1 MATDVRSQP
10 LILDEFVNG
19 EDPEPDLRKIFLKIR
34 PQWTKED
41 KIELNPCPGSGFV
54 NITLLATYD
63 GKKADAVV
71 VRIFIQNVYEFLMN
85 REREL
90 AATLVFNERGLTPN
104 IYCIF
109 KNGVC
114 MDYIFGE
121 RFDWSVLAE
130 KPLNDEK
137 ILRSVAR
144 ELAKYHS
151 KKTSD
156 IAKEKYGH
164 LFPMVPE
171 LKIKAEELL
180 SNLPETLGET
190 EADELFKTKFPSKA
204 LIESEWRDM
213 FALMERTGVPLTL
226 CHLDAHPSNMLYV
239 PEDDRV
245 IFVDYE
251 VSAFSWPT
259 QDLATFLEFSA
270 TGLVFDGNFPE
281 RHPPALRKMFLREYL
296 ETQRS
301 LGDLDHD
308 VTDHDVE
315 RLLVLVEKAVLPYF
329 LFYTGCCLVV
339 ASGPER
345 NGVPRKNMLQL
356 SLNNYGWYM
365 RNKERILALEVPQ

>member
-54 NITLLATYD
+54 NIILLATYD

-114 MDYIFGE
+114 MEYIIGE

-251 VSAFSWPT
+251 ISAFSWPT

-270 TGLVFDGNFPE
+270 TG
-281 RHPPALRKMFLREYL
+281 K
-296 ETQRS
+296 
-301 LGDLDHD
+301 
-308 VTDHDVE
+308 
-315 RLLVLVEKAVLPYF
+315 
-329 LFYTGCCLVV
+329 LF
-339 ASGPER
+339 S
-345 NGVPRKNMLQL
+345 
-356 SLNNYGWYM
+356 
-365 RNKERILALEVPQ
+365 NKEAITLRN

>member
-1 MATDVRSQP
+1 MTANVRSQP

-19 EDPEPDLRKIFLKIR
+19 EDPEPDLRIIFLNIR

-41 KIELNPCPGSGFV
+41 KIKLNPCPGSGFL

-63 GKKADAVV
+63 GKTADAVV
-71 VRIFIQNVYEFLMN
+71 VRIFIQAIEFMMN

-90 AATLVFNERGLTPN
+90 AATMVFNERGLTPK

-109 KNGVC
+109 ENGVC
-114 MDYIFGE
+114 MEYIFGE
-121 RFDWSVLAE
+121 RFDWRRLAE

-171 LKIKAEELL
+171 LKIKAEAFL
-180 SNLPETLGET
+180 SNWPETLGEE
-190 EADELFKTKFPSKA
+190 EADELFKTKYPSKA
-204 LIESEWRDM
+204 WIESEWKEM
-213 FALMERTGVPLTL
+213 FAMMEGTGVPLTL
-226 CHLDAHPSNMLYV
+226 CHHDAHPSNMLYL

-251 VSAFSWPT
+251 MSGFSWPT

-270 TGLVFDGNFPE
+270 TGLVIDRVFPE
-281 RHPPALRKMFLREYL
+281 PHPPALRKIFLREYL
-296 ETQRS
+296 ETQRI

-315 RLLVLVEKAVLPYF
+315 RLFVLVEKAALPHF
-329 LFYTGCCLVV
+329 LFYIACGIVC
-339 ASGPER
+339 ARGPER
-345 NGVPRKNMLQL
+345 NGVPKKDLVRRTCNEH
-356 SLNNYGWYM
+356 GWYM